1 MKFHLDIRLT
11 DIHGNFTHFQMIQTP
26 RSQGCQVGVGVL
38 IDASPHS
45 GRGGGVFMHQKRF
58 KSSAPE
64 RRGGQVKL
72 QVTLLRMQQIWLL
85 KLKNTEGGQC

>member
-72 QVTLLRMQQIWLL
+72 QVKLLRMQQIWLL